1 MEATTLIER
10 LRRDHERVLRDIT
23 ELEGA
28 LVRSAPATR
37 GAAAEERIGSVLA
50 MLERQFQTHMAAE
63 DQILYPAIS
72 RAIPASAPSLEPLHD
87 EHAELRQMLHRLQAT
102 LGEPK
107 SADRDEQIPIQVHDL
122 ADLLRL
128 HIRKEESLVFHVAAR
143 LLADEEIA
151 AVLKRMNGDADAAGA
166 ETRKPLLKKGSSR

>member
-10 LRRDHERVLRDIT
+10 LKRDHERVLRDVT

-28 LVRSAPATR
+28 LARPAAR
-37 GAAAEERIGSVLA
+37 VDGPAAEDRIERVLA

-63 DQILYPAIS
+63 DQLLYPAIA

-102 LGEPK
+102 LRESA

-143 LLADEEIA
+143 LLAPEEIA
-151 AVLKRMNGDADAAGA
+151 AVLHRMNAEPRGETAG
-166 ETRKPLLKKGSSR
+166 EKRSLMKKGSSR

>member
-1 MEATTLIER
+1 MEATNLIER
-10 LRRDHERVLRDIT
+10 LQRDHERVLRDVT

-28 LVRSAPATR
+28 LARPGRTAR
-37 GAAAEERIGSVLA
+37 GHAEIERVLA

-63 DQILYPAIS
+63 DQLLYPAIA
-72 RAIPASAPSLEPLHD
+72 RAIPTSAPSLEPLHD
-87 EHAELRQMLHRLQAT
+87 EHAELRQMLYRLQAT

-107 SADRDEQIPIQVHDL
+107 SADRDEQIAIQVHDL

-143 LLADEEIA
+143 LLAPEEIG
-151 AVLKRMNGDADAAGA
+151 AVLNRMNAEPRA
-166 ETRKPLLKKGSSR
+166 ETAAAKKPLLRKGSSR